1 MKIKQADNIANV
13 LQSMLQTKGVVGYK
27 IARNLR
33 MINEELKEY
42 NDLKT
47 ELFHKYGEV
56 QGDSLIIN
64 KDSEN
69 YPLYLEEIKP
79 YEEQEVEFNFRKF
92 TEEELQNSDLT
103 AQDMY
108 FLSEYF
114 MEE

>member
-1 MKIKQADNIANV
+1 MKIKQADQLAQILSTM
-13 LQSMLQTKGVVGYK
+13 LQSKGIVGYK

-33 MINEELKEY
+33 MINEELTEY
-42 NDLKT
+42 NEIKMDLFK
-47 ELFHKYGEV
+47 KYGE
-56 QGDSLIIN
+56 QDDDKLIIN

-69 YPLYLEEIKP
+69 YSLFLNEISQ
-79 YEEQEVEFNFRKF
+79 YEEQEVDFNFRKF

-103 AQDMY
+103 AEQMY